1 MGFFSLRR
9 ASLPVAQPWTRPW
22 SPHRRQLVRATHSE
36 VNSSRVF
43 YSISP
48 EVPKGSRVVPC
59 SSPPLV
65 KPQRNL
71 RVYLALEELALGLT
85 SKPNARFPRD
95 GPEALSTPFQRCL
108 SAPPRLPT
116 KSEQRICLRRGKKS
130 ATSRSTK
137 YYRPRAF
144 RRAKMASC

>member
-1 MGFFSLRR
+1 MGGARGVF
-9 ASLPVAQPWTRPW
+9 LPQGL
-22 SPHRRQLVRATHSE
+22 RQLALE
-36 VNSSRVF
+36 PKGNSLCSKFVTGF
-43 YSISP
+43 LLNFFFSP

-71 RVYLALEELALGLT
+71 RVEIYHRRAVELALGLT

-95 GPEALSTPFQRCL
+95 GPETLSTPFQRCL

-130 ATSRSTK
+130 ATSPVDK
-137 YYRPRAF
+137 IHGRAPI